1 MPQIGAQQS
10 QFLVR
15 DLMPL
20 VYIMLVELITS
31 AQRNIGTENT
41 VGKKNIAKVLVV
53 DDEADLVVTY
63 VRLLQG
69 LGYSSF
75 GAHDGRQAM
84 DLIDTEEPDLVVTDL
99 NLPIMNGFELM
110 SWISARRPQTIII
123 AITAFHTPD
132 RERAAY
138 VSGARIYMQK
148 PFSNTKLVS
157 AIQSALAGDP
167 PLRILA

>member
-1 MPQIGAQQS
+1 
-10 QFLVR
+10 
-15 DLMPL
+15 
-20 VYIMLVELITS
+20 
-31 AQRNIGTENT
+31 
-41 VGKKNIAKVLVV
+41 VGKNDIAKVLVV

-99 NLPIMNGFELM
+99 NLPIMNGFELT

-138 VSGARIYMQK
+138 VSGAQMYMQK
-148 PFSNTKLVS
+148 PFSNAELVS
-157 AIQSALAGDP
+157 AIQSALSGNP